1 MNQLQLSE
9 SNNKPFVL
17 FKKNK
22 ETFYLFQNPL
32 QILILEEK
40 TTLDDF
46 FYQWENA
53 LDNGKWV
60 AGYFTYEAGY
70 LLDNYFNH
78 SINSFIKKQND
89 HPLAWLGVFE
99 KPEEIT
105 DKNDFFEVIY
115 SLYSDNREF
124 INYHVENFH
133 FSVDQKEYCKNVGK
147 IRELIAQGTLYQL
160 NYGFKVSFRFQGEPL
175 FLFQDLLNQ
184 QESEYAGY
192 IDTGN
197 RKIISLSPELFFKKK
212 GNTLTVKP
220 MKGTIKRG
228 DTSERDRENYNILK
242 NSEKD
247 RAENVMIVDLL
258 RNDLGKISRTESVH
272 VESLFDI
279 EEYKTVYQM
288 TSTISSEIKS
298 EVCFQEIFSSLFP
311 SGSIT
316 GAPKLKTMEWI
327 NRLEQE
333 RRGIFCGSIGYV
345 TSSRDAR
352 FNVAIRTLEIDQM
365 GTGELG
371 IGSGITYDSDPEKE
385 YEECLLKAKFFT
397 EQDYHLIETILW
409 DSHHQEFFLNELH
422 LKRMK
427 KSANELGFPY
437 SERDIIERLESVS
450 LKRAENA
457 KIRLLL
463 HRSGQIDVSVET
475 IKSDN
480 NKKRIKFS
488 RFQTNAQDFY
498 LQHKT
503 SRRNLYEIELIQARK
518 EGYYDV
524 IFCNN
529 DNEITEGSFN
539 NVIIQKGT
547 NFYTPPV
554 KCGLLPGVYREYVI
568 NHPVLAYPVIEKV
581 LYLPDILKAEA
592 VFLINS
598 VRGIIRVS
606 V

>member
-1 MNQLQLSE
+1 LQ
-9 SNNKPFVL
+9 
-17 FKKNK
+17 
-22 ETFYLFQNPL
+22 T
-32 QILILEEK
+32 LILDEK
-40 TTLDDF
+40 TTIDDF
-46 FYQWENA
+46 FNQWENA

-70 LLDNYFNH
+70 MLDNYFNH

-99 KPEEIT
+99 NPEEIT
-105 DKNDFFEVIY
+105 NKNDFLDVIY
-115 SLYSDNREF
+115 SAYSDNRQF
-124 INYHVENFH
+124 MNYKVKNFH
-133 FSVDQKEYCKNVGK
+133 FSLNEKEYYKNVEK

-160 NYGFKVSFRFQGEPL
+160 NYGFKISFRFQGDPL
-175 FLFQDLLNQ
+175 FLFQDLLKQ
-184 QESEYAGY
+184 QESEYVGY
-192 IDTGN
+192 IDTGK
-197 RKIISLSPELFFKKK
+197 RKIISLSPELFFEKN

-228 DTSERDRENYNILK
+228 DTVEKDRENFNTLK

-258 RNDLGKISRTESVH
+258 RNDLGKISRTESVR

-288 TSTISSEIKS
+288 TSTICSEMKKDVS
-298 EVCFQEIFSSLFP
+298 FQEIFSSLFP

-345 TSSRDAR
+345 TPCRDAR
-352 FNVAIRTLEIDQM
+352 FNVAIRTLEIDQT

-371 IGSGITYDSDPEKE
+371 IGSGITYDSEPEKE

-409 DSHHQEFFLNELH
+409 DSYLQEFFLKDLH
-422 LKRMK
+422 FKRIK
-427 KSANELGFPY
+427 KSALELGFPFR
-437 SERDIIERLESVS
+437 ERDVIERLESVS
-450 LKRAENA
+450 LERTVNA

-463 HRSGQIDVSVET
+463 YRNGQIDVIVEK
-475 IKSDN
+475 IYPDN
-480 NKKRIKFS
+480 NEKRIKFS
-488 RFQTNAQDFY
+488 KFKTSAQDIF
-498 LQHKT
+498 LKHKT
-503 SRRNLYEIELIQARK
+503 SRRNLYETQLIQARK

-524 IFCNN
+524 IFSNG

-539 NVIIQKGT
+539 NLIIQKG
-547 NFYTPPV
+547 NVFYTPPV

-581 LYLPDILKAEA
+581 LYLSDILNAEA